1 METGTIT
8 NATGAVPSICEG
20 EVLSPSQARTFLS
33 CAAKWYFRYVLG
45 LREPKTGSLAVGSA
59 FHKAITENFRR
70 KIASGRDLPLGEV
83 AEIYDHEWQSQL
95 AEADLRD
102 DEDRDEL
109 HRVGAA
115 LTEKYLTEAAATIQP
130 AAVEQFVEGVIGGV
144 KVQGYVDLLDTEGR
158 IIDLKTAAK
167 KPTGISHDYAF
178 QLTSYTMITPGA
190 SGECRLDTITKTK
203 TIQIVQEPWR
213 IGADDRRYAET
224 MYPMVQDGMRTG
236 LYIPNRAG
244 FLCSRRYC
252 GYWRRCEREYGGTV
266 KE

>member
-1 METGTIT
+1 METGTISKV
-8 NATGAVPSICEG
+8 TGAVPSICEG
-20 EVLSPSQARTFLS
+20 ELLSPSQARTFLG
-33 CAAKWYFRYVLG
+33 CAARWYFRYMLG
-45 LREPKTGSLAVGSA
+45 LQEPRTGSLALGSA
-59 FHKAITENFRR
+59 FHKAITENFRQ
-70 KIASGRDLPLGEV
+70 KIASGRDLPLQDVTSVYE
-83 AEIYDHEWQSQL
+83 DEWRNQL
-95 AEADLRD
+95 AEAALRD
-102 DEDRDEL
+102 DENRDEL

-115 LTEKYLTEAAATIQP
+115 ITEKYITEAAATIQP
-130 AAVEQFVEGVIGGV
+130 AAVEQLVEGVIGGV

-158 IIDLKTAAK
+158 IIDLKTAAR

-178 QLTSYTMITPGA
+178 QLTSYAMITPGA

-203 TIQIVQEPWR
+203 TIQIVQEPVC
-213 IGADDRRYAET
+213 IGADERRYAET

-252 GYWRRCEREYGGTV
+252 GYWRRCESEFGGVV